1 MKMRES
7 PGKSPLPQ
15 VAALPVRRKIGGD
28 VEVLL
33 ITSRESNRWII
44 PKGWPIKGKKR
55 HESAAQEALE
65 EAGISGRIHKKPV
78 GCYVYRKRRENH
90 FAWCS
95 VDVYLLDVERQLNW
109 WREKGQRQV
118 VWVGPLEA
126 SNLTDEPGLR
136 AIFLK
141 LFGNPALSVAVR

>member
-15 VAALPVRRKIGGD
+15 VAALPVRRKIDGD
-28 VEVLL
+28 LEVLL
-33 ITSRESNRWII
+33 ITSRARNRWII

-78 GCYVYRKRRENH
+78 GSYVYRKRRQNN
-90 FAWCS
+90 FDWCS
-95 VDVYLLDVERQLNW
+95 VEVYLLDVERQSDW
-109 WREKGQRQV
+109 WREKGQRKV
-118 VWVGPLEA
+118 VWVGPHEA

-141 LFGNPALSVAVR
+141 LCGEPPPSVVAR